1 MEFYCFLSH
10 TRWWYEILFSKEEE
24 KPPWL
29 LFHLQLLEESDK
41 YCKNS
46 IFRSRQKTRLWLL
59 FHLHRIVLYRILLL
73 FYQIHDGGMKFDFQ
87 KKKKNLWLLF
97 HLQLLEE
104 SEEYCKNYILKS
116 RRKTRLWLLFHL
128 QRIVHL
134 DFYCPFITYTMVVWN
149 SIFKRRR
156 KTLQVA
162 VPFGTSGRKRTIL

>member
-1 MEFYCFLSH
+1 M
-10 TRWWYEILFSKEEE
+10 
-24 KPPWL
+24 

-87 KKKKNLWLLF
+87 KKKKKPLVVIPFATSGRKRRIL
-97 HLQLLEE
+97 
-104 SEEYCKNYILKS
+104 KNYILKS
-116 RRKTRLWLLFHL
+116 KRKTRLWLLFHL
-128 QRIVHL
+128 QRTIHL

-149 SIFKRRR
+149 SIFQRRR

-162 VPFGTSGRKRTIL
+162 VPLRTSGRKLTIL